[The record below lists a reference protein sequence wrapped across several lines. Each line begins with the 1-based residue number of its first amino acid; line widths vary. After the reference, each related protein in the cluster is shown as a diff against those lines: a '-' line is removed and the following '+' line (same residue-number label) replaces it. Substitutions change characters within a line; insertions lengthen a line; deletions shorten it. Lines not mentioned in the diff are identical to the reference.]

1 MASYDPT
8 DPEMQY
14 LAVDRKK
21 LLKEQKRSFDAKKSC
36 WAPDAEQGF
45 RAAELKSTKGE
56 EVTVLILET
65 NETKTFKKDEVQS
78 MNPPKFEKIEDIANM
93 TYLNEAAVLYNL
105 RSRYT
110 SGLIYTYSG
119 LFCIAINPYRRLP
132 IYTPSIVA
140 KYRGKRKTE
149 MPPHL
154 FSISDNAYQFMV
166 QDRENQSMLIT
177 GESGAGKTENT
188 KKVIAYF
195 AYVAAASK
203 GEAEQD
209 EKKGSLEDQIVQANP
224 VLEAYGNAKTSRNNN
239 SSRFGKF
246 VRIHFATSGKIA
258 GADIETYLL
267 EKSRVTYQQSV
278 ERNYHIFYQ
287 MLSQAVPSVLETIVA
302 KPDAGLYTFIN
313 QGVLT
318 VNGIDDKEEMKMTDE
333 AFDVLGFTGDEKT
346 SAYKCT
352 GSILH
357 MGEMQFKQKG
367 EQAEPDGT
375 AEAEKVSFLLGVNCG
390 DFLKALCKPKIKVA
404 MDYVTQG
411 RTKDQVLYSVGALA
425 KSLYDR
431 VFNWLVK
438 RVNQS
443 LDTNKPRQFFIG
455 VLDIAGFEI
464 FDFNSFEQLC
474 INYTNERLQ
483 QFFNHHMFV
492 LEQEEYKKEGIVWE
506 FIDFG
511 MDLQACIELIEK
523 PLGILSILEEECM
536 FPKATDKSFKDKL
549 TENHM
554 GKSPNF
560 LKPNKS
566 MKGGQ
571 HGDFALKHYAGTV
584 PYNIGGWLEKNKDP
598 VNETIVDLL
607 KQSKEPLVQM
617 LFSPAEPDAAAAA
630 GAGKKKK
637 KSSAF
642 QTISATH
649 RESLNKL
656 MKNLYTTHPHFVRCI
671 IPNETKTPG
680 LIDAGL
686 VLHQLQCNGVLEGIR
701 ICRKGFPSRVVYS
714 EFKQRY
720 SILAPNAIPQ
730 GFVEGKVVS
739 GNILEALKMNPDEY
753 RLGNTKVF
761 FKAGVLG
768 YLEELRD
775 ERLST
780 IVALFQAH
788 IRGYLMRKYLKNLHD
803 KRVALEMIQK
813 NIRKWLAM
821 RNWCWWR
828 FYTKVKP
835 LLSIA
840 AAEDEMKQ
848 KEEALVKTKEE
859 LCKIT
864 ARSKE
869 LEEQNVTLMKAK
881 NDLVLEVQTKQDII
895 DDCEERVEQLLKQ
908 KSDFE
913 SQLKELEERLLNEE
927 DANADAV
934 EKRRQME
941 TENNELKKDIEEL
954 ESSLDKAE
962 QETKTKENQIRTL
975 QDEIAQK
982 DEAMAKLSKNKKD
995 IEAQNQKTADALQ
1008 AEEDKVNHLTKLKTK
1023 LEHSLDDM
1031 EDSLEREKKVR
1042 ADVEKVRRKLE
1053 QDLKMTQEVVE
1064 ELEYIRREMEDTLKR
1079 KDKDISTIS
1088 SQLEDEQGNGAQLQR
1103 KIKELQAHI
1112 GELEEELETERQ
1124 SRCKVE
1130 KQRMELA
1137 RELEELSERLDE
1149 AGGATSVQ
1157 VELNKKREQEI
1168 LKMRREL
1175 EESAIHHET
1184 QMTVFRKKHQ
1194 DAVNELGDQLE
1205 QLLKLKCKLEKE
1217 KQVMKG
1223 EIEELQVQLDHV
1235 KKNRGCSEKMSKQME
1250 TQFTE
1255 LNLRIEES
1263 TRQINEFQ
1271 SCKFKLQTECSEI
1284 TRQLEEAE
1292 HHVSHLSKEKSTLS
1306 SHLEEAK
1313 RSLEE
1318 ETRIRMKLQSDVRNL
1333 NSDMDSIRDLLEEEQ
1348 ERTATLQRQLAKA
1361 NNEAQQWKSKYET
1374 EGICRMEEI
1383 EESRR
1388 RLQAKLTESE
1398 QNLQAAYSKCN
1409 ALEKAK
1415 FRLQGE
1421 LEDLMVDVER
1431 ANTTSTT
1438 LEKKQRTFDR
1448 TVHEWQVKVTNL
1460 QTELETSHKE
1470 SRNYSAELFRFRS
1483 EVEEYRSQVETLT
1496 RENKTLSAEIHEVTS
1511 QLSEGGRGVHDIEKM
1526 CKRLQMEKEE
1536 LQTALEEAESSLEK
1550 EEAKVARV
1558 TLELAQV
1565 RADIDRRIAEKE
1577 EDFENTRRNHQKV
1590 LASLQISLESETKS
1604 KTDAM
1609 KIKKKLEQDINEL
1622 EIALDAANRSRV
1634 EAESSS
1640 KKYYTEIRE
1649 LNIKIEDFQKVR
1661 DESRE
1666 AYQSLERRCNM
1677 LKGETEEMRTSLES
1691 SERARKA
1698 AELEL
1703 SDVTERMN
1711 MLTVQ
1716 ITSISNQKRKFD
1728 SDIIAMQSDID
1739 DMRSQLNKSEENY
1752 NRAVADFTR
1761 VSEELRIE
1769 QNNSRQLLKVKM
1781 HLESQV
1787 KELLIRVE
1795 ESEGMGLKG
1804 GRRMIQKLE
1813 LKIRELNSELENEQ
1827 RHHAETRKSARLAE
1841 RRLKDLTFQA
1851 EEDKK
1856 TQERLQ
1862 ETVDKLNAKLK
1873 AYRVHIEEV
1882 EEIATMNL
1890 AKFRKMQQDL
1900 EYAEERADSAE
1911 ATVQKLRVKNR
1922 VSVSSVRIYSKTSK

>member
-1 MASYDPT
+1 MASYDPA

-21 LLKEQKRSFDAKKSC
+21 LMKEQTKSFDAKKSC
-36 WAPDAEQGF
+36 WAPDEEQGF
-45 RAAELKSTKGE
+45 VAAEIQSTAGDD
-56 EVTVLILET
+56 VTVLLVDSKQ
-65 NETKTFKKDEVQS
+65 TKTFKKDDIQS
-78 MNPPKFEKIEDIANM
+78 MNPPKYEKIEDIANM
-93 TYLNEAAVLYNL
+93 TFLNEASVLYNL
-105 RSRYT
+105 RARYT

-154 FSISDNAYQFMV
+154 FSVSDNAYQFMV

-195 AYVAAASK
+195 AFVAAAASK
-203 GEAEQD
+203 GEGEQED
-209 EKKGSLEDQIVQANP
+209 KKGSLEDQIVQANP

-287 MLSQAVPSVLETIVA
+287 MLSNAVPSVLETIVA
-302 KPDAGLYTFIN
+302 KNDAGLYTFIN

-318 VNGIDDKEEMKMTDE
+318 VNGIDDNEEMKMTDE
-333 AFDVLGFTGDEKT
+333 AFDVLGFTTEEKT

-438 RVNQS
+438 RVNHS
-443 LDTNKPRQFFIG
+443 LDTKKPRQFFIG

-492 LEQEEYKKEGIVWE
+492 LEQEEYKKEGIQWE

-536 FPKATDKSFKDKL
+536 FPKASDKTFKDKL

-607 KQSKEPLVQM
+607 KQSKEPLVQL
-617 LFSPAEPDAAAAA
+617 LFTPAEGAAS
-630 GAGKKKK
+630 GGGKKKK

-680 LIDAGL
+680 LIDAAL

-739 GNILEALKMNPDEY
+739 GKILEELKMNPDDY

-859 LCKIT
+859 LEKIT
-864 ARSKE
+864 SRAKE
-869 LEEQNVTLMKAK
+869 LEEQNVTLMQAK
-881 NDLVLEVQTKQDII
+881 NDLFLEVQTKQDTI

-913 SQLKELEERLLNEE
+913 AQLKELEERLLNEE
-927 DANADAV
+927 DANSAAV
-934 EKRRQME
+934 EKRKQME
-941 TENNELKKDIEEL
+941 AENNELKKDIEEL
-954 ESSLDKAE
+954 ESCLDKSE

-975 QDEIAQK
+975 EEEIAQK
-982 DEAMAKLSKNKKD
+982 DEALAKLTKNKKD
-995 IEAQNQKTADALQ
+995 IETQNQKTSDALQ
-1008 AEEDKVNHLTKLKTK
+1008 AEEDKVNHLTKLKSK

-1031 EDSLEREKKVR
+1031 EQTLQREKKMR
-1042 ADVEKVRRKLE
+1042 GDVEKVKRKLE
-1053 QDLKMTQEVVE
+1053 QDLKISQEAVE
-1064 ELEYIRREMEDTLKR
+1064 ELERIKREMEETIKR
-1079 KDKDISTIS
+1079 KDKDISSLNT
-1088 SQLEDEQGNGAQLQR
+1088 QVEEEQGLVAKLQR
-1103 KIKELQAHI
+1103 KVKDLQAHI
-1112 GELEEELETERQ
+1112 EELEEEFEAERQ
-1124 SRCKVE
+1124 SRSKVE
-1130 KQRMELA
+1130 KQKVELE

-1149 AGGATSVQ
+1149 AGGATAAQ
-1157 VELNKKREQEI
+1157 VELNKRREQELI
-1168 LKMRREL
+1168 KLRRDL
-1175 EESAIHHET
+1175 EENTLNHESQT
-1184 QMTVFRKKHQ
+1184 TILRKKHQ
-1194 DAVNELGDQLE
+1194 DAFNELNDQLD
-1205 QLLKLKCKLEKE
+1205 QIVKQKIKLEKE
-1217 KQVMKG
+1217 KQAMKA
-1223 EIEELQVQLDHV
+1223 ETDELQAQLEHVQ
-1235 KKNRGCSEKMSKQME
+1235 KNRGCSEKMTKQME
-1250 TQFTE
+1250 GQISE
-1255 LNLRIEES
+1255 LNVRIEEGS
-1263 TRQINEFQ
+1263 RQITELQ
-1271 SCKFKLQTECSEI
+1271 SSKMKLQAECSDLSS
-1284 TRQLEEAE
+1284 QLEEAE
-1292 HHVSHLSKEKSTLS
+1292 HNISHVTKEKSTLS

-1313 RSLEE
+1313 NSLEE
-1318 ETRIRMKLQSDVRNL
+1318 ETRMRMKLQTEVRNL
-1333 NSDMDSIRDLLEEEQ
+1333 NADMENVHDQLEEEQ
-1348 ERTATLQRQLAKA
+1348 EKTATLQRQLAKT
-1361 NNEAQQWKSKYET
+1361 NNDVQQWKSKYET
-1374 EGICRMEEI
+1374 EGITRMDEL

-1388 RLQAKLTESE
+1388 RLQAKLTEAE
-1398 QNLQAAYSKCN
+1398 QNMEAAYSKCN
-1409 ALEKAK
+1409 SLEKVK
-1415 FRLQGE
+1415 CRLQGE

-1431 ANTTSTT
+1431 ANSTCT
-1438 LEKKQRTFDR
+1438 AMDKKQRVFDK
-1448 TVHEWQVKVTNL
+1448 TVQEWQSKVTVL
-1460 QTELETSHKE
+1460 QTELENCQKE
-1470 SRNYSAELFRFRS
+1470 TRSYSTEIFRLKGQ
-1483 EVEEYRSQVETLT
+1483 VEEYQSQVEALT
-1496 RENKTLSAEIHEVTS
+1496 RENKNLSDEIHDLTG
-1511 QLSEGGRGVHDIEKM
+1511 QLSDGGRGVHDIEKA

-1536 LQTALEEAESSLEK
+1536 LQTALEEAESSLEQ
-1550 EEAKVARV
+1550 EEAKVAKM
-1558 TLELAQV
+1558 TMELAHV
-1565 RADIDRRIAEKE
+1565 RADIDRRIAEKD
-1577 EDFENTRRNHQKV
+1577 EDFENTRRNHQRA
-1590 LASLQISLESETKS
+1590 LESLQASLEAETKG
-1604 KTDAM
+1604 KTEAI
-1609 KIKKKLEQDINEL
+1609 KNKKKLEQDINEL
-1622 EIALDAANRSRV
+1622 EISLDAAGRARA
-1634 EAESSS
+1634 EAEKIS
-1640 KKYYTEIRE
+1640 KKSQVEIKELCIKVDDLQRARE
-1649 LNIKIEDFQKVR
+1649 
-1661 DESRE
+1661 ESRE
-1666 AYQSLERRCNM
+1666 AYQTLERRCNI
-1677 LKGETEEMRTSLES
+1677 LKGENEEMRTSLES

-1698 AELEL
+1698 AEVEL
-1703 SDVTERMN
+1703 NDATDRVNE
-1711 MLTVQ
+1711 LTVQ
-1716 ITSISNQKRKFD
+1716 MTSISSQKRKFD
-1728 SDIIAMQSDID
+1728 NEIAAMMSDLD
-1739 DMRSQLNKSEENY
+1739 DMNNQLKTSEENCKH
-1752 NRAVADFTR
+1752 AVADCTR
-1761 VSEELRIE
+1761 LSDELRIE
-1769 QNNSRQLLKVKM
+1769 QDHSRQLEKAKK
-1781 HLESQV
+1781 HFECQV
-1787 KELLIRVE
+1787 KELQMRIDDAE
-1795 ESEGMGLKG
+1795 AMGLKG
-1804 GRRMIQKLE
+1804 GRKTIQKLE
-1813 LKIRELNSELENEQ
+1813 QRIRELETELENEQ
-1827 RHHAETRKSARLAE
+1827 QRHAENQKNSRLAD
-1841 RRLKDLTFQA
+1841 RRLKEIAFQA
-1851 EEDKK
+1851 DEDRKN
-1856 TQERLQ
+1856 QARLQ
-1862 ETVDKLNAKLK
+1862 ETVDKLNSKLK
-1873 AYRVHIEEV
+1873 TYKMQIEEA
-1882 EEIATMNL
+1882 EEIAAMNL
-1890 AKFRKMQQDL
+1890 GKFRKVQQEL
-1900 EYAEERADSAE
+1900 EDAEERADVAE
-1911 ATVQKLRVKNR
+1911 GTLQKLRAKNR
-1922 VSVSSVRIYSKTSK
+1922 SSVSMARN

>member
-21 LLKEQKRSFDAKKSC
+21 LLKEQKQTFDAKKSC

-105 RSRYT
+105 RARYT

-195 AYVAAASK
+195 AFVAAASK
-203 GEAEQD
+203 GEGEQE

-287 MLSQAVPSVLETIVA
+287 MLSNAVPSVLETIVA
-302 KPDAGLYTFIN
+302 KSDAGLYTFIN

-318 VNGIDDKEEMKMTDE
+318 VNGIDDVEEMKMTDE
-333 AFDVLGFTGDEKT
+333 AFDVLGFTPEEKT

-367 EQAEPDGT
+367 EQAEPEGT

-411 RTKDQVLYSVGALA
+411 RTKDQVLYSVGALS

-438 RVNQS
+438 RVNHS
-443 LDTNKPRQFFIG
+443 LDTKKPRQFFIG

-492 LEQEEYKKEGIVWE
+492 LEQEEYKKEGIQWE

-536 FPKATDKSFKDKL
+536 FPKASDKTFKDKL

-607 KQSKEPLVQM
+607 KQSKEPLVQL
-617 LFSPAEPDAAAAA
+617 LFTPAEGDAAAAS
-630 GAGKKKK
+630 GGGKKKK

-739 GNILEALKMNPDEY
+739 GKILEELKMNPDDY

-859 LCKIT
+859 LQKVT
-864 ARSKE
+864 SRSKE
-869 LEEQNVTLMKAK
+869 LEEQNVTLMQAK
-881 NDLVLEVQTKQDII
+881 NDLFLEVQTKQDTI

-908 KSDFE
+908 KNDFE
-913 SQLKELEERLLNEE
+913 TQLKELEERLLDEE
-927 DANADAV
+927 DVNADAV
-934 EKRRQME
+934 EKKKQME

-954 ESSLDKAE
+954 ESCLDKSE

-975 QDEIAQK
+975 EEEIAQK
-982 DEAMAKLSKNKKD
+982 DEALAKLTKNKKD
-995 IEAQNQKTADALQ
+995 IESQNQKTSDALQ

-1031 EDSLEREKKVR
+1031 EETLQREKKMR
-1042 ADVEKVRRKLE
+1042 GDVEKVKRKLE
-1053 QDLKMTQEVVE
+1053 QDLKITQEAVE
-1064 ELEYIRREMEDTLKR
+1064 ELERIKREMEDTIKR
-1079 KDKDISTIS
+1079 KDKDISS
-1088 SQLEDEQGNGAQLQR
+1088 LNAQVEEEQGLVGKLQR

-1112 GELEEELETERQ
+1112 EEIEEEFEAERQ
-1124 SRCKVE
+1124 SRNKVE
-1130 KQRMELA
+1130 KQRMELE

-1149 AGGATSVQ
+1149 AGGATAAQ
-1157 VELNKKREQEI
+1157 VELNKRREQELI
-1168 LKMRREL
+1168 KLRRDL
-1175 EESAIHHET
+1175 EENTMNHESQVT
-1184 QMTVFRKKHQ
+1184 ILRKKNQ
-1194 DAVNELGDQLE
+1194 DALNELNDQLD
-1205 QLLKLKCKLEKE
+1205 QLTKHKNKLDKE
-1217 KQVMKG
+1217 KQTMKE
-1223 EIEELQVQLDHV
+1223 EIDDLQAQLEHV
-1235 KKNRGCSEKMSKQME
+1235 KKNRGCSEKMTKQME
-1250 TQFTE
+1250 SQISE
-1255 LNLRIEES
+1255 LNVRIEEGS
-1263 TRQINEFQ
+1263 RQITEFQ
-1271 SCKFKLQTECSEI
+1271 SSKMKLQTECGDL
-1284 TRQLEEAE
+1284 TRQLEEVE
-1292 HHVSHLSKEKSTLS
+1292 HDINHLTKEKSTLS

-1313 RSLEE
+1313 SSLEE
-1318 ETRIRMKLQSDVRNL
+1318 ETRIRMKLQTELRNL
-1333 NSDMDSIRDLLEEEQ
+1333 NADMENVRDQLEEEQ
-1348 ERTATLQRQLAKA
+1348 EKTNSLQRQLTKA
-1361 NNEAQQWKSKYET
+1361 NNEVQQWKSKYET
-1374 EGICRMEEI
+1374 EGITRMDEL

-1388 RLQAKLTESE
+1388 RLQAKLTEAE
-1398 QNLQAAYSKCN
+1398 QNMESAYSKCHS
-1409 ALEKAK
+1409 LEKVK
-1415 FRLQGE
+1415 CRLQGE

-1431 ANTTSTT
+1431 ANSTCTTMD
-1438 LEKKQRTFDR
+1438 KKQKLFDK
-1448 TVHEWQVKVTNL
+1448 TVQEWQVKVTSL
-1460 QTELETSHKE
+1460 QTELEGCQKE
-1470 SRNYSAELFRFRS
+1470 TRSYSTEIFRLKGQA
-1483 EVEEYRSQVETLT
+1483 EEYQGQVEALT
-1496 RENKTLSAEIHEVTS
+1496 RENKNLSDEIHELTG
-1511 QLSEGGRGVHDIEKM
+1511 QLTDGGRGVHDIEKA

-1536 LQTALEEAESSLEK
+1536 LQTALEETESSLEQ
-1550 EEAKVARV
+1550 EEAKV
-1558 TLELAQV
+1558 TKITMELAQV

-1577 EDFENTRRNHQKV
+1577 EDFENTRRNHQRA
-1590 LASLQISLESETKS
+1590 LESLQASLEAETKG
-1604 KTDAM
+1604 KTEAIKM
-1609 KIKKKLEQDINEL
+1609 KKKMEQDINEL
-1622 EIALDAANRSRV
+1622 EISLDAAGRARV
-1634 EAESSS
+1634 DAEKIG
-1640 KKYYTEIRE
+1640 KKCQVEIKE
-1649 LNIKIEDFQKVR
+1649 LCIKVDDFQR
-1661 DESRE
+1661 SSEESRD
-1666 AYQSLERRCNM
+1666 ACQTLERRCNM
-1677 LKGETEEMRTSLES
+1677 LKGENEEMRTSLES
-1691 SERARKA
+1691 SERSRKA
-1698 AELEL
+1698 AESEL
-1703 SDVTERMN
+1703 NDATDRVNE
-1711 MLTVQ
+1711 LTVQ
-1716 ITSISNQKRKFD
+1716 MTSISSQKRKFD
-1728 SDIIAMQSDID
+1728 NEIAAMMSDLD
-1739 DMRSQLNKSEENY
+1739 DMNNQLKTSEENCKH
-1752 NRAVADFTR
+1752 AVADCTR
-1761 VSEELRIE
+1761 LSDELRIE
-1769 QNNSRQLLKVKM
+1769 QDHSRQLEKAKK
-1781 HLESQV
+1781 HAESQV
-1787 KELLIRVE
+1787 KELQMRID
-1795 ESEGMGLKG
+1795 ESEAMGLKG
-1804 GRRMIQKLE
+1804 GRKMIQKLE
-1813 LKIRELNSELENEQ
+1813 QKIRELESELENEQ
-1827 RHHAETRKSARLAE
+1827 HRHMETQKNSRLAD
-1841 RRLKDLTFQA
+1841 RRLKEIAFQA
-1851 EEDKK
+1851 DEDRK
-1856 TQERLQ
+1856 THDRLQ

-1873 AYRVHIEEV
+1873 IYKMQVEEA
-1882 EEIATMNL
+1882 EEIAAMNL
-1890 AKFRKMQQDL
+1890 GKFRKVQQDL
-1900 EYAEERADSAE
+1900 EDAEERADAAE
-1911 ATVQKLRVKNR
+1911 GTLQKLRAKNR
-1922 VSVSSVRIYSKTSK
+1922 SSVSMARS

>member
-21 LLKEQKRSFDAKKSC
+21 LLKEQKQTFDAKKSC

-105 RSRYT
+105 RARYT

-195 AYVAAASK
+195 AFVAAASK
-203 GEAEQD
+203 GEGEQE

-287 MLSQAVPSVLETIVA
+287 LLSNAVPSVLETIVA
-302 KPDAGLYTFIN
+302 KSDAGLYTFIN

-318 VNGIDDKEEMKMTDE
+318 VNGIDDVEEMKMTDE
-333 AFDVLGFTGDEKT
+333 AFDVLGFTAEEKT

-367 EQAEPDGT
+367 EQAEPEGT

-411 RTKDQVLYSVGALA
+411 RTKDQVLYSVGALS

-438 RVNQS
+438 RVNHS
-443 LDTNKPRQFFIG
+443 LDTKKPRQFFIG

-492 LEQEEYKKEGIVWE
+492 LEQEEYKKEGIQWE

-536 FPKATDKSFKDKL
+536 FPKASDKTFKDKL
-549 TENHM
+549 TQNHM

-607 KQSKEPLVQM
+607 KQSKEPLVQL
-617 LFSPAEPDAAAAA
+617 LFTPAEGAAS
-630 GAGKKKK
+630 GGGKKKK

-739 GNILEALKMNPDEY
+739 GKILEELKMNPDDY

-859 LCKIT
+859 LQKVT
-864 ARSKE
+864 SRSKE
-869 LEEQNVTLMKAK
+869 LEEQNVTLMQAK
-881 NDLVLEVQTKQDII
+881 NDLFLDVQTKQDTI

-908 KSDFE
+908 KNDFE
-913 SQLKELEERLLNEE
+913 TQLKELEERLLDEE
-927 DANADAV
+927 DVNADAV
-934 EKRRQME
+934 EKKKQME

-954 ESSLDKAE
+954 ESCLDKSE

-975 QDEIAQK
+975 EEEIAQK
-982 DEAMAKLSKNKKD
+982 DEALAKLTKNKKD
-995 IEAQNQKTADALQ
+995 IESQNQKTSDALQ

-1031 EDSLEREKKVR
+1031 EETLQREKKMR
-1042 ADVEKVRRKLE
+1042 GDVEKVKRKLE
-1053 QDLKMTQEVVE
+1053 QDLKITQEAVE
-1064 ELEYIRREMEDTLKR
+1064 ELQCIKREMEDTIKR
-1079 KDKDISTIS
+1079 KDKDISS
-1088 SQLEDEQGNGAQLQR
+1088 LNAQVEEEQGLVGKLQR

-1112 GELEEELETERQ
+1112 EEIEEEFEAERQ
-1124 SRCKVE
+1124 SRNKVE
-1130 KQRMELA
+1130 KQRMELE

-1149 AGGATSVQ
+1149 AGGATAAQ
-1157 VELNKKREQEI
+1157 VELNKRREQELI
-1168 LKMRREL
+1168 KLRRDL
-1175 EESAIHHET
+1175 EENTMNHESQVT
-1184 QMTVFRKKHQ
+1184 ILRKKNQ
-1194 DAVNELGDQLE
+1194 DALNELNDQLD
-1205 QLLKLKCKLEKE
+1205 QLTKHKNKLDKE
-1217 KQVMKG
+1217 KQTMKE
-1223 EIEELQVQLDHV
+1223 EIDDLQAQLEHV
-1235 KKNRGCSEKMSKQME
+1235 KKNRGCSEKMTKQME
-1250 TQFTE
+1250 SQISE
-1255 LNLRIEES
+1255 LNVRIEEGS
-1263 TRQINEFQ
+1263 RQITEFQ
-1271 SCKFKLQTECSEI
+1271 SSKMKLQTECGDL
-1284 TRQLEEAE
+1284 TRQLEEVE
-1292 HHVSHLSKEKSTLS
+1292 HDINHLTKEKSTLS
-1306 SHLEEAK
+1306 NHLEEAK
-1313 RSLEE
+1313 NSLEE
-1318 ETRIRMKLQSDVRNL
+1318 ETRIRMKLQTELRNL
-1333 NSDMDSIRDLLEEEQ
+1333 NGDMENVRDQLEEEQ
-1348 ERTATLQRQLAKA
+1348 EKTNSLQRQLTKA
-1361 NNEAQQWKSKYET
+1361 NNEVQQWKSKYET
-1374 EGICRMEEI
+1374 EGITRMDEL

-1388 RLQAKLTESE
+1388 RLQAKLTEAE
-1398 QNLQAAYSKCN
+1398 QNMESAYSKCHS
-1409 ALEKAK
+1409 LEKVK
-1415 FRLQGE
+1415 CRLQGE

-1431 ANTTSTT
+1431 ANSTCTTMD
-1438 LEKKQRTFDR
+1438 KKQKLFDK
-1448 TVHEWQVKVTNL
+1448 TVQEWQVKVTSL
-1460 QTELETSHKE
+1460 QTELEGCQKE
-1470 SRNYSAELFRFRS
+1470 TRSYSTEIFRLKGQA
-1483 EVEEYRSQVETLT
+1483 EEYQGQVEALT
-1496 RENKTLSAEIHEVTS
+1496 RENKNLSDEIHELTG
-1511 QLSEGGRGVHDIEKM
+1511 QLTDGGRGVHDIEKA

-1536 LQTALEEAESSLEK
+1536 LQTALEETESSLEQ
-1550 EEAKVARV
+1550 EEAKV
-1558 TLELAQV
+1558 TKITMELAQV

-1577 EDFENTRRNHQKV
+1577 EDFENTRRNHQRA
-1590 LASLQISLESETKS
+1590 LESLQASLEAETKG
-1604 KTDAM
+1604 KTEAIKM
-1609 KIKKKLEQDINEL
+1609 KKKMEQDINEL
-1622 EIALDAANRSRV
+1622 EISLDAAGRARV
-1634 EAESSS
+1634 DAEKIG
-1640 KKYYTEIRE
+1640 KKCQVEIKE
-1649 LNIKIEDFQKVR
+1649 LCIKVDDFQR
-1661 DESRE
+1661 SSEESRD
-1666 AYQSLERRCNM
+1666 ACQTLERRCNM
-1677 LKGETEEMRTSLES
+1677 LKGENEELRTSLES
-1691 SERARKA
+1691 SERSRKA
-1698 AELEL
+1698 AESEL
-1703 SDVTERMN
+1703 NDATDRVNE
-1711 MLTVQ
+1711 LTVQ
-1716 ITSISNQKRKFD
+1716 MTSISSQKRKFD
-1728 SDIIAMQSDID
+1728 NEIAAMLSDLD
-1739 DMRSQLNKSEENY
+1739 DMNNQLKTSEENCKH
-1752 NRAVADFTR
+1752 AVADCTR
-1761 VSEELRIE
+1761 LSDELRIE
-1769 QNNSRQLLKVKM
+1769 QDHSRQLEKAKK
-1781 HLESQV
+1781 HAESQV
-1787 KELLIRVE
+1787 KELQMRID
-1795 ESEGMGLKG
+1795 ESEAMGLKG
-1804 GRRMIQKLE
+1804 GRKMIQKLE
-1813 LKIRELNSELENEQ
+1813 QKIRELDSELENEQ
-1827 RHHAETRKSARLAE
+1827 HRHVETQKNSRLAD
-1841 RRLKDLTFQA
+1841 RRLKEIAFQA
-1851 EEDKK
+1851 DEDRK
-1856 TQERLQ
+1856 THDRLQ

-1873 AYRVHIEEV
+1873 IYKTQVEEA
-1882 EEIATMNL
+1882 EEIAATNL
-1890 AKFRKMQQDL
+1890 GKFRKVQQDL
-1900 EYAEERADSAE
+1900 EDAEERADAAE
-1911 ATVQKLRVKNR
+1911 GTLQKLRAKNR
-1922 VSVSSVRIYSKTSK
+1922 SSVSMARS

>member
-21 LLKEQKRSFDAKKSC
+21 LLKEQKQSFDAKKSC

-56 EVTVLILET
+56 EVTLLILET

-195 AYVAAASK
+195 AFVAAASK
-203 GEAEQD
+203 GEGEQE

-287 MLSQAVPSVLETIVA
+287 MLSNAVPSVLDTIVA
-302 KPDAGLYTFIN
+302 KTDAGLYTFIN

-333 AFDVLGFTGDEKT
+333 AFDVLGFTAEEKT

-357 MGEMQFKQKG
+357 MGEMAFKQKG

-411 RTKDQVLYSVGALA
+411 RTKDQVLYSVGALS

-438 RVNQS
+438 RVNHS
-443 LDTNKPRQFFIG
+443 LDTKKPRQFFIG

-492 LEQEEYKKEGIVWE
+492 LEQEEYKKEGIQWE

-536 FPKATDKSFKDKL
+536 FPKASDKTFKDKL
-549 TENHM
+549 TQNHM

-607 KQSKEPLVQM
+607 KQSKEPLVQL
-617 LFSPAEPDAAAAA
+617 LFTPAEGDAAAAS
-630 GAGKKKK
+630 GGSKKKK

-680 LIDAGL
+680 LIDAAL

-739 GNILEALKMNPDEY
+739 GKILEELKMNPDDY

-859 LCKIT
+859 LEKIT
-864 ARSKE
+864 SRSKE
-869 LEEQNVTLMKAK
+869 LEEQNVTLMQAK
-881 NDLVLEVQTKQDII
+881 NDLFLEVQTKQDTI
-895 DDCEERVEQLLKQ
+895 DDCEERVEQLLRQ

-913 SQLKELEERLLNEE
+913 AQLKELEERLLDEE
-927 DANADAV
+927 DVNSAAV
-934 EKRRQME
+934 EKRRQIE

-954 ESSLDKAE
+954 ESCLEKSE

-975 QDEIAQK
+975 EEEIAQK
-982 DEAMAKLSKNKKD
+982 DEALAKLTKNKKD
-995 IEAQNQKTADALQ
+995 IETQNQKTSDALQ
-1008 AEEDKVNHLTKLKTK
+1008 AEEDKVNHLTKLKNK

-1031 EDSLEREKKVR
+1031 EVTLQREKKMR
-1042 ADVEKVRRKLE
+1042 GDVEKVKRKLE
-1053 QDLKMTQEVVE
+1053 QDLKISQEAVE
-1064 ELEYIRREMEDTLKR
+1064 ELERIKREMEETVKR
-1079 KDKDISTIS
+1079 KDKDISSLNT
-1088 SQLEDEQGNGAQLQR
+1088 QVEEEQGLVAKLQR
-1103 KIKELQAHI
+1103 KVKDLQDHI
-1112 GELEEELETERQ
+1112 EELEEEFEAERQ
-1124 SRCKVE
+1124 SRNKVE
-1130 KQRMELA
+1130 KQKIELE

-1149 AGGATSVQ
+1149 AGGATAAQ
-1157 VELNKKREQEI
+1157 VELNKRREQE
-1168 LKMRREL
+1168 LMKLRRDL
-1175 EESAIHHET
+1175 EENTLNHES
-1184 QMTVFRKKHQ
+1184 QATVLRKKHQ
-1194 DAVNELGDQLE
+1194 DAFNELNDQLD
-1205 QLLKLKCKLEKE
+1205 QIVKHKIKLEKE
-1217 KQVMKG
+1217 KQTMK
-1223 EIEELQVQLDHV
+1223 EETDELQAQLEHV
-1235 KKNRGCSEKMSKQME
+1235 KKNRGCSEKMTKQME
-1250 TQFTE
+1250 SQISE
-1255 LNLRIEES
+1255 LNVRIEEGS
-1263 TRQINEFQ
+1263 RQITELQ
-1271 SCKFKLQTECSEI
+1271 SSKMKLQTECSDL
-1284 TRQLEEAE
+1284 TRQLEEVE
-1292 HHVSHLSKEKSTLS
+1292 HNISHVTKEKSTLS
-1306 SHLEEAK
+1306 SNLEEAK
-1313 RSLEE
+1313 NSLEE
-1318 ETRIRMKLQSDVRNL
+1318 ETRMRMKLQTEARNL
-1333 NSDMDSIRDLLEEEQ
+1333 NADMENVHDQLEEEQ
-1348 ERTATLQRQLAKA
+1348 EKTATLQRQLAKA
-1361 NNEAQQWKSKYET
+1361 NNEVQQWKSKYET
-1374 EGICRMEEI
+1374 EGITRMDEL

-1388 RLQAKLTESE
+1388 RLQAKLTEAE
-1398 QNLQAAYSKCN
+1398 QNMESAYSKCN
-1409 ALEKAK
+1409 SLEKVK
-1415 FRLQGE
+1415 CRLQGE

-1431 ANTTSTT
+1431 ANSTCT
-1438 LEKKQRTFDR
+1438 AMDKKQRMFDK
-1448 TVHEWQVKVTNL
+1448 TVQEWQTKVTFL
-1460 QTELETSHKE
+1460 QTELEGCQKE
-1470 SRNYSAELFRFRS
+1470 TRSYSTEIFRLKGQA
-1483 EVEEYRSQVETLT
+1483 EEYQSQIEALT
-1496 RENKTLSAEIHEVTS
+1496 RENKNLSEEIHDLTG
-1511 QLSEGGRGVHDIEKM
+1511 QLSDGGRGVHDIEKA
-1526 CKRLQMEKEE
+1526 CKRLQIEKEE
-1536 LQTALEEAESSLEK
+1536 LQTALEEAESSLEQ
-1550 EEAKVARV
+1550 EEAKVAKI
-1558 TLELAQV
+1558 TMELAHV
-1565 RADIDRRIAEKE
+1565 RADIDRRVAEKD
-1577 EDFENTRRNHQKV
+1577 EDFENTRRNHQRA
-1590 LASLQISLESETKS
+1590 LESLQASLEAETKG
-1604 KTDAM
+1604 KAEAI
-1609 KIKKKLEQDINEL
+1609 KNKKKLEQDINEL
-1622 EIALDAANRSRV
+1622 EISLDAAGRARA
-1634 EAESSS
+1634 EAEKIS
-1640 KKYYTEIRE
+1640 KKCQVEIKE
-1649 LNIKIEDFQKVR
+1649 LCIRVDDFQR
-1661 DESRE
+1661 SHEESRE
-1666 AYQSLERRCNM
+1666 AYQTLERRCNM
-1677 LKGETEEMRTSLES
+1677 LKGENEEMRTSLES

-1698 AELEL
+1698 AEVEL
-1703 SDVTERMN
+1703 NDASDRVNE
-1711 MLTVQ
+1711 LTVQ
-1716 ITSISNQKRKFD
+1716 MTSISSQKRKFD
-1728 SDIIAMQSDID
+1728 SEITSMMSDLD
-1739 DMRSQLNKSEENY
+1739 DMNNQLKTSEDNCKH
-1752 NRAVADFTR
+1752 AVADCTR
-1761 VSEELRIE
+1761 LSDELRIE
-1769 QNNSRQLLKVKM
+1769 QDHSRQLEKAKK
-1781 HLESQV
+1781 HFEGQV
-1787 KELLIRVE
+1787 KELQMRIDDAE
-1795 ESEGMGLKG
+1795 AMGLKG
-1804 GRRMIQKLE
+1804 GRKMIQKLE
-1813 LKIRELNSELENEQ
+1813 QKIRELETELENEQ
-1827 RHHAETRKSARLAE
+1827 QRHAENQKNSRLAD
-1841 RRLKDLTFQA
+1841 RRLKEIAFQA
-1851 EEDKK
+1851 DEDRK

-1873 AYRVHIEEV
+1873 TYKMQIEEA
-1882 EEIATMNL
+1882 EEIAAMNL
-1890 AKFRKMQQDL
+1890 GKFRKVQQEL
-1900 EYAEERADSAE
+1900 EDAEERADVAE
-1911 ATVQKLRVKNR
+1911 GTLQKLRAKNR
-1922 VSVSSVRIYSKTSK
+1922 SSVSMARN